1 MNNIIESDFAEFVT
15 NEELFNSS
23 VKLYD
28 SQGGTLKY
36 EGKII
41 YDKKPQLVE
50 NQDGSVFYQGHKSIL
65 AFAMAN
71 FDDSFMISYFSLKGY
86 FVEITDNI
94 VGTKIYSIANSNYNS
109 NVNSIYCELKEAK
122 PV

>member
-1 MNNIIESDFAEFVT
+1 MDNIIESDFEEFVT
-15 NEELFNSS
+15 NNELFNSE

-36 EGKII
+36 EGHII

-50 NQDGSVFYQGHKSIL
+50 NQDGAVFYQGHKSIL
-65 AFAMAN
+65 AFAMSAFPN
-71 FDDSFMISYFSLKGY
+71 GFMDSYFSLKGY

-94 VGTKIYSIANSNYNS
+94 GIKIYDIVNSNYNS

-122 PV
+122 AL